1 MSRYLLQVA
10 YTPEAWAAM
19 IKNPQDR
26 TKVLKPVMDKLNG
39 SFVETY
45 FAFGEYD
52 VVAIV
57 NLPSNVDAAA
67 LSLVASAG
75 GAMKAIKTTPLM
87 TIDEGIQAM
96 QKAGELSSVFV
107 PATRQSASV

>member
-1 MSRYLLQVA
+1 MSRFLLQAA

-26 TKVLKPVMDKLNG
+26 TKVLKPVMDKLGG
-39 SFVETY
+39 SFVEVY

-57 NLPSNVDAAA
+57 DLPGNVDAAA
-67 LSLVASAG
+67 FSLTATAG
-75 GAMKAIKTTPLM
+75 GAVKAVKTTPLM
-87 TIDEGIQAM
+87 TIDEGLQAM
-96 QKAGELSSVFV
+96 RKAGELSSIFV
-107 PATRQSASV
+107 PVTKQPASV